1 MNYKELNLSTSIKE
15 ILVKINDAIEL
26 RVRTYLPIAEKIS
39 LITYVVDHA
48 LDENTG
54 RFSPVRVGLFF
65 DLAIAHFYGGI
76 DFEDDVMAL
85 DAYDAMETNGI
96 LTQIVSA
103 IPQDEYDNIMNL
115 VIETT
120 KDIADYNSS
129 FAGVL
134 QIASQDSTNLTQ
146 QIEEALGQVKNR
158 EGLEILS
165 EIKNVVGTD

>member
-15 ILVKINDAIEL
+15 VPVKIDDAIEL
-26 RVRTYLPIAEKIS
+26 SVRTYLPIAEKIS

-48 LDENTG
+48 LDESTG

-76 DFEDDVMAL
+76 DFEDDVIAL
-85 DAYDAMETNGI
+85 DAYDAMEVNGI

-103 IPQDEYDNIMNL
+103 IPQEEYDNIMSL
-115 VIETT
+115 VLETV

-129 FAGVL
+129 FAGIL
-134 QIASQDSTNLTQ
+134 QIASQDSVDLTQ
-146 QIEEALGQVKNR
+146 QIETALGQVKNR